1 MDGCYESLRDKRAY
15 QDPQGTITHPSGE
28 HIVAEI
34 GSEMAKNGNMV
45 SDSHFSLFELNRSH
59 LGRMPS

>member
-1 MDGCYESLRDKRAY
+1 MDGCYESLRDKRAS

-28 HIVAEI
+28 HIAAEL

-45 SDSHFSLFELNRSH
+45 SDSHSFKRALA
-59 LGRMPS
+59 G